1 MSLPQVLAEMQDL
14 LLCWASYCPV
24 CDRPLEA
31 EPPTT
36 DTG

>member
-1 MSLPQVLAEMQDL
+1 VSLPRVLAEMQDL
-14 LLCWASYCPV
+14 LLCWAGYCPV
-24 CDRPLEA
+24 CDRSLEA